1 MNDSSSPVAQS
12 LLAFIRRSVPG
23 YGIRGGFGV
32 AALLMTLTLGYN
44 SDSQTFA
51 ADHVS
56 VPNTQAIATY
66 HSPPLLDTGWG
77 EVGVNTPFNRDR
89 IQALFPN
96 YRVESSQ
103 ISQEGMS
110 EPVIE
115 VYDDSILVAR
125 IYPTDPNNPNLG
137 IVRITIYDESIAGPG
152 GATVG
157 TSYNQTPG
165 SSRFDCGPGEG
176 PTTNYVL
183 CHSPEGDRIQYIY
196 GPINR
201 ESRRPLME
209 LPPENVLGNARL
221 DRLVWL
227 NWQGR

>member
-1 MNDSSSPVAQS
+1 MNDSSSPIAQS
-12 LLAFIRRSVPG
+12 ILELVRRSVPG
-23 YGIRGGFGV
+23 YGIRCGLGV
-32 AALLMTLTLGYN
+32 AAVLMTLTIGCN
-44 SDSQTFA
+44 SDSPTFTGENPPT
-51 ADHVS
+51 
-56 VPNTQAIATY
+56 PNTQEMATY
-66 HSPPLLDTGWG
+66 QSPPLLDTGWG
-77 EVGVNTPFNRDR
+77 EVGADTPFNRDR

-110 EPVIE
+110 YPVIE

-125 IYPTDPNNPNLG
+125 IDATDPNNPNLG
-137 IVRITIYDESIAGPG
+137 IGRITIYDESIAGPG

-183 CHSPEGDRIQYIY
+183 CYSPEGDRIQYIY
-196 GPINR
+196 GPINPER
-201 ESRRPLME
+201 TRPMME

-227 NWQGR
+227 NWQR

>member
-1 MNDSSSPVAQS
+1 MNDSSSPIAQS
-12 LLAFIRRSVPG
+12 ILAFLRRSVPR
-23 YGIRGGFGV
+23 YDIRGGFGV
-32 AALLMTLTLGYN
+32 ATLLMTLTLGCN
-44 SDSQTFA
+44 SDSPTFTGENPPT
-51 ADHVS
+51 
-56 VPNTQAIATY
+56 PNTQEMATY
-66 HSPPLLDTGWG
+66 QSPPLLDTGWG

-103 ISQEGMS
+103 ISREGMS

-125 IYPTDPNNPNLG
+125 MYPQDPNNPNLG
-137 IVRITIYDESIAGPG
+137 IMRITIYDESIEGPG
-152 GATVG
+152 GATIG
-157 TSYNQTPG
+157 MSYNQTPG
-165 SSRFDCGPGEG
+165 SSRFDCFPGEG
-176 PTTNYVL
+176 SMSNHVI
-183 CHSPEGDRIQYIY
+183 CRSPDANRIQYIY

-201 ESRRPLME
+201 ERPRPMME

-221 DRLVWL
+221 DRLDWL

>member
-1 MNDSSSPVAQS
+1 MNDSSSSIAQS
-12 LLAFIRRSVPG
+12 ILEFVRHSVPG

-51 ADHVS
+51 GDHPAVA
-56 VPNTQAIATY
+56 NRQAIANY
-66 HSPPLLDTGWG
+66 QSPPLRDSGWG
-77 EVGVNTPFNRDR
+77 EVGVDTPFNRDR

-103 ISQEGMS
+103 ISREGMPQ
-110 EPVIE
+110 PVIE

-125 IYPTDPNNPNLG
+125 MDPQDANNPNLG
-137 IVRITIYDESIAGPG
+137 ILRITIYDESIAGPG
-152 GATVG
+152 GVTIG

-165 SSRFDCGPGEG
+165 SSRFDCFPGEG
-176 PTTNYVL
+176 PTTGYVI
-183 CHSPEGDRIQYIY
+183 CRSPESARIQYIY

-201 ESRRPLME
+201 ERVRPMME
-209 LPPENVLGNARL
+209 LPPENVLGNYRL